1 MIQTPMVPINPPLEV
16 PFSIGQRY
24 PNENR
29 IITSSVATPTIID
42 NHLQCLSFI
51 IIYFLFLLRTCLNNS
66 LISSFISFA
75 AVVGTFSSVANILE
89 AHSPALP

>member
-1 MIQTPMVPINPPLEV
+1 MIQTPMAPINLPLEV

-24 PNENR
+24 SIENTT
-29 IITSSVATPTIID
+29 ITNSVAASTIVG
-42 NHLQCLSFI
+42 NHLRYFLFI
-51 IIYFLFLLRTCLNNS
+51 IIYFLFLLRTCFNSS